1 VVGEMGLAITNA
13 IICNPLACIQ
23 GDVLVED
30 GIIMQVGPGLGR
42 GHDYIDASGRL
53 LFPGFIDLH
62 IQGAGGKDI
71 LDADSES
78 LSVISQTC
86 ARYGVTGFLGT
97 TVFHPEA
104 RNLYLSGV
112 IEQSRKELGGAHFLG
127 LHLEGPFI
135 EPQKRGMIRP
145 DAICDPSPDV
155 LERIFAMTGG
165 KLRMMTIAPELEG
178 STGMIRELVKRGI
191 VASFGHSAA
200 TYEQTLSGIDAGI
213 THATHL
219 FNAMNPIHHR
229 APGPLPAIFESQ
241 CVSAQII
248 SDGVHISQ
256 TVVRLAA
263 SLLGIDRCVLI
274 TDGIQ
279 ALGLGDGSY
288 VYDGREYESKDGT
301 ARYGDGTLI
310 GTALGLNQLAARFRK
325 FTGWPFSA
333 IAKAASWNPA
343 KGLKLTDR
351 KGSVNT
357 GKDADL
363 VILNDDLSVWKT
375 VVQGRIVFETEPST

>member
-1 VVGEMGLAITNA
+1 MGLVIANA
-13 IICNPLACIQ
+13 LVCNPDGEVRA
-23 GDVLVED
+23 DVLVED
-30 GIIMQVGPGLGR
+30 GLIRKVGPDLDR
-42 GHDYIDASGRL
+42 SSHVVDASGKL

-78 LSVISQTC
+78 LSVISKTC
-86 ARYGVTGFLGT
+86 VRYGVTAFLGT

-104 RNLYLSGV
+104 QNFYLSGV
-112 IEQSRKELGGAHFLG
+112 IEQSRKGLGGAHFLG

-135 EPQKRGMIRP
+135 APQKRGMIHP
-145 DAICDPSPDV
+145 DAICDPSSE
-155 LERIFAMTGG
+155 LFERILTMTGG

-178 STGMIRELVKRGI
+178 STGIIRELVRRGI

-200 TYEQTLSGIDAGI
+200 TYEQTLSGIEAGI

-219 FNAMNPIHHR
+219 FNAMNSIHHR
-229 APGPLPAIFESQ
+229 APGPLPAIFESEG
-241 CVSAQII
+241 VSAQII

-256 TVVRLAA
+256 TVVRMAA
-263 SLLGIDRCVLI
+263 SLLGMDRCVLI

-288 VYDGREYESKDGT
+288 VYDGREYESKDGA

-325 FTGWPFSA
+325 FTGWRLSA
-333 IAKAASWNPA
+333 IAKAVSWNPA
-343 KGLKLTDR
+343 KVLKLTER
-351 KGSVNT
+351 KGSVNA